1 MYGTGYGTL
10 GTWVRYIGYMV
21 RYGYGTGTVRVRYGY
36 GTGTVRV
43 RYGYGTG
50 TVRVRYGYGAGTV
63 GVRYVGMVCGY
74 GTWVQY
80 MGHLRGRGARVHV
93 IKLAPANCSSTDIVW
108 DGLGWGAK
116 GSAHFLG
123 YS

>member
-1 MYGTGYGTL
+1 MCTVQGTVHWVHGYGTL
-10 GTWVRYIGYMV
+10 GTWV

-43 RYGYGTG
+43 RYGYG
-50 TVRVRYGYGAGTV
+50 YGYGTGTV

-74 GTWVQY
+74 GTWVRY
-80 MGHLRGRGARVHV
+80 MGHLRGCGARVHV
-93 IKLAPANCSSTDIVW
+93 IKLAPANCSYIDIVR
-108 DGLGWGAK
+108 DGLGRGEK
-116 GSAHFLG
+116 GFLG